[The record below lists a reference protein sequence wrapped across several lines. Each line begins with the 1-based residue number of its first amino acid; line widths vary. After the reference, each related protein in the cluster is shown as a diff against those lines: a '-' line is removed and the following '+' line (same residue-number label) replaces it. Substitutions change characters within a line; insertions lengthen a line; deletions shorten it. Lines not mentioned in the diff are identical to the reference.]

1 MTSPESHLKRI
12 RQCISEFIHR
22 TTEKIP
28 VEQALGRITATEVI
42 AGFDSPRF
50 NNSQID
56 GYAVPHAD
64 GGRFEVT
71 ETIAAG
77 SRPGMLAGKA
87 APIMTGAAVPADTS
101 AIIPVERTTPA
112 EFLNTGKYVE
122 VPAVE
127 TGLFIREQGSDVAAG
142 SVIIPAGTKISGA
155 AVATLA
161 SQSITHVEVMR
172 PARIVICTGGAEIN
186 SQVPASPKDTRPDN
200 SDATIPDANA
210 PMLRALAAQAGID
223 VVGHVSTND
232 DPQALASA
240 LSAAIAEHE
249 PDAVVT
255 SGGISAGKFEV
266 VRQVLESTLTAAGSS
281 TVFPGET
288 LSWFGHVD
296 QQPGG
301 PQGIAV
307 YDGVPFICL
316 PGNPVSTLVSFR
328 LFVAPVLG
336 QVPQDSWAQLAKDT
350 AGIAGRDQ
358 FRRGRVEH
366 RADGTTHAHIIGG
379 AGSHLISQAV
389 EATHLIRIP
398 AGAEL
403 EEGDAVQVYEL

>member
-12 RQCISEFIHR
+12 RQLIGEFTHC
-22 TTEKIP
+22 TTEMIP
-28 VEQALGRITATEVI
+28 VEQSLGRITATEVI

-50 NNSQID
+50 NNSQMD
-56 GYAVPHAD
+56 GYAVPHAG

-77 SRPGMLAGKA
+77 SRPGLLEGKA
-87 APIMTGAAVPADTS
+87 APIMTGAPVPADAS

-112 EFLNTGKYVE
+112 EFLTPGEYVE

-127 TGLFIREQGSDVAAG
+127 VGLFIREQGSDVAAG

-161 SQSITHVEVMR
+161 SQSVTQVEVTS

-186 SQVPASPKDTRPDN
+186 SQLEN
-200 SDATIPDANA
+200 SEAQETTIPDANA

-232 DPQALASA
+232 DPQALALA
-240 LSAAIAEHE
+240 LSTAIAEYE

-266 VRQVLESTLTAAGSS
+266 VRQVLETTATVAGSS
-281 TVFPGET
+281 KVFDGET

-307 YDGVPFICL
+307 FDGVPFICL

-328 LFVAPVLG
+328 LFIAPILG
-336 QVPQDSWAQLAKDT
+336 QVPQASWAQLAKDT
-350 AGIAGRDQ
+350 AGIARREQ
-358 FRRGRVEH
+358 FRRGRIEH
-366 RADGTTHAHIIGG
+366 SADGTTLAHIIGG

-398 AGAEL
+398 AGAKL
-403 EEGDAVQVYEL
+403 VAGDVVQVYEL

>member
-12 RQCISEFIHR
+12 RQLISEFIHR

-28 VEQALGRITATEVI
+28 VEQALGRITATAVI

-50 NNSQID
+50 NNSQMD

-64 GGRFEVT
+64 GGKFEVAD
-71 ETIAAG
+71 TIAAG
-77 SRPGMLAGKA
+77 SPPGLLEGKA

-112 EFLNTGKYVE
+112 EFLNAGGYVE
-122 VPAVE
+122 VPAVDA
-127 TGLFIREQGSDVAAG
+127 GLFIREQGSDVAAG
-142 SVIIPAGTKISGA
+142 SVIIPTGTKISGA

-161 SQSITHVEVMR
+161 AQSITHVEVMR
-172 PARIVICTGGAEIN
+172 PARVVICTGGAEIG
-186 SQVPASPKDTRPDN
+186 SQDPASTKDSRPDN
-200 SDATIPDANA
+200 SAATIPDANA
-210 PMLRALAAQAGID
+210 PMLRVLAAQAGID

-240 LSAAIAEHE
+240 LSAAIADYK

-266 VRQVLESTLTAAGSS
+266 VRQVLEGALAVSGSS
-281 TVFPGET
+281 KAFPGET
-288 LSWFGHVD
+288 LTWFGHVD

-301 PQGIAV
+301 PQGMAV
-307 YDGVPFICL
+307 YEGVPFICL

-336 QVPQDSWAQLAKDT
+336 QVPQDSWAQLAEDA
-350 AGIAGRDQ
+350 AGIADRDQ
-358 FRRGRVEH
+358 FRRGKIEF
-366 RADGTTHAHIIGG
+366 RADGTTLAHIIGG
-379 AGSHLISQAV
+379 PGSHLISQAV

-398 AGAEL
+398 AGATL
-403 EEGDAVQVYEL
+403 EAGDVVQVYEL

>member
-12 RQCISEFIHR
+12 RQLIGEFTQR

-28 VEQALGRITATEVI
+28 VEQSLGRTTATEVI

-50 NNSQID
+50 NNSQMD

-71 ETIAAG
+71 DTIAAG
-77 SRPGMLAGKA
+77 RRPALLEGKA
-87 APIMTGAAVPADTS
+87 APTMTGAPVPADAS

-112 EFLNTGKYVE
+112 EFLAPGEYVE

-142 SVIIPAGTKISGA
+142 SVTIPAGTKISGT

-161 SQSITHVEVMR
+161 SQSITHVEVTS

-186 SQVPASPKDTRPDN
+186 SQLANADAQA
-200 SDATIPDANA
+200 ATIPDANA
-210 PMLRALAAQAGID
+210 PMLRALAAQAGIE

-266 VRQVLESTLTAAGSS
+266 VRQVLEGTLTVAGSS
-281 TVFPGET
+281 QVFSGET
-288 LSWFGHVD
+288 LTWFGHVD

-358 FRRGRVEH
+358 FRRGRIEY
-366 RADGTTHAHIIGG
+366 RADGATLAHIIGG
-379 AGSHLISQAV
+379 PGSHLISQAV

-403 EEGDAVQVYEL
+403 EAGDVVKVYEL

>member
-1 MTSPESHLKRI
+1 MTSPESYLARI
-12 RQCISEFIHR
+12 RQLIAEHPQRSAGEII
-22 TTEKIP
+22 EEIP
-28 VEQALGRITATEVI
+28 VEQSLGRIAAVDVT

-50 NNSQID
+50 NNSQMD

-71 ETIAAG
+71 ETIPAG
-77 SRPGMLAGKA
+77 TVPRLLEGKA
-87 APIMTGAAVPADTS
+87 APIMTGAAVPADAT

-112 EFLNTGKYVE
+112 EFLSPGEYIE

-127 TGLFIREQGSDVAAG
+127 AGQFVREQGCDIGAG
-142 SVIIPAGTKISGA
+142 SVIIPAETKISGA

-161 SQSITHVEVMR
+161 SQSITHIEVIR
-172 PARIVICTGGAEIN
+172 PARMLICTGGAEI
-186 SQVPASPKDTRPDN
+186 SSSSTSAVEEAA
-200 SDATIPDANA
+200 ATIPDANA
-210 PMLRALAAQAGID
+210 PMLRALAADAGID

-232 DPQALASA
+232 DPAALKSALA
-240 LSAAIAEHE
+240 AAIKDMQ
-249 PDAVVT
+249 PDVVVT

-266 VRQVLESTLTAAGSS
+266 VRQVLKVSNPESVEVSS
-281 TVFPGET
+281 MET
-288 LSWFGHVD
+288 STWFGHVD

-301 PQGIAV
+301 PQGFAV
-307 YDGVPFICL
+307 FEGVPAICL

-336 QVPQDSWAQLAKDT
+336 QTPQVSWAQLAT
-350 AGIAGRDQ
+350 ATTGIAGRDQ
-358 FRRGRVEH
+358 FRRGRVESVD
-366 RADGTTHAHIIGG
+366 DGTLTAHIIGG

-398 AGAEL
+398 AGANLAAGEV
-403 EEGDAVQVYEL
+403 VQVYEL

>member
-12 RQCISEFIHR
+12 RQLIGEFTHR

-28 VEQALGRITATEVI
+28 VDQALGRITAAEVI

-50 NNSQID
+50 NNSQMD

-77 SRPGMLAGKA
+77 SRPDLLEGKA
-87 APIMTGAAVPADTS
+87 APIMTGAPVPADAL

-112 EFLNTGKYVE
+112 EFLTPGEYVE

-127 TGLFIREQGSDVAAG
+127 PGLFIREQGSDVAVG

-161 SQSITHVEVMR
+161 SQSISHVEVTS

-186 SQVPASPKDTRPDN
+186 SQLEN
-200 SDATIPDANA
+200 SEAQVTTIPDANA
-210 PMLRALAAQAGID
+210 PMLRALAAHAGIE

-240 LSAAIAEHE
+240 LSAAIAEYE
-249 PDAVVT
+249 PDAVIT

-266 VRQVLESTLTAAGSS
+266 VRQVLESTLTVARSS
-281 TVFPGET
+281 TAFPGDT
-288 LSWFGHVD
+288 LTWFGHVD

>member
-12 RQCISEFIHR
+12 RQLIGEFTQL

-28 VEQALGRITATEVI
+28 VEQSLGRITAAEVI

-50 NNSQID
+50 HNSQMD

-64 GGRFEVT
+64 GGRFEVAK
-71 ETIAAG
+71 TIAAG
-77 SRPGMLAGKA
+77 SRPGILEGKA
-87 APIMTGAAVPADTS
+87 APIMTGAAVPADAL
-101 AIIPVERTTPA
+101 AIIPVERTAPA
-112 EFLNTGKYVE
+112 EFLAPGDYVE

-127 TGLFIREQGSDVAAG
+127 AGLFIREQGSDVAAG
-142 SVIIPAGTKISGA
+142 NIIIPAGAKISGA
-155 AVATLA
+155 AIATLA
-161 SQSITHVEVMR
+161 SQSITHVEVTS
-172 PARIVICTGGAEIN
+172 PARILICTGGAEISSQDPSSPEATQPVN
-186 SQVPASPKDTRPDN
+186 SAT
-200 SDATIPDANA
+200 TIPDANA
-210 PMLRALAAQAGID
+210 PMLRALAAQAGIN

-240 LSAAIAEHE
+240 LSASIAEHK
-249 PDAVVT
+249 PDAVIT

-266 VRQVLESTLTAAGSS
+266 VRQVLDSTLTVAGSS
-281 TVFPGET
+281 KSFPVET
-288 LSWFGHVD
+288 LTWFGHVD

-336 QVPQDSWAQLAKDT
+336 QVPQDSWAQLVEDT
-350 AGIAGRDQ
+350 VGIPGRDQ
-358 FRRGRVEH
+358 FRRGRIEH
-366 RADGTTHAHIIGG
+366 RADGTTLAHIIGG

-398 AGAEL
+398 AVAEL
-403 EEGDAVQVYEL
+403 EEGAVVQVYEL